1 MTTPGQ
7 GKPETAA
14 GKPVASLLT
23 VPLFKDQGAR
33 RRRQHA
39 EPQSDGDFA
48 NGREK
53 SAASVVDAAEVPPA
67 LREEPAPLPD
77 DIVDTS
83 PCQMQGNES
92 RESVTPEPEPAEY
105 TATQGTRPAPPVEAP
120 KSAKVDSP
128 AAPQAPADIRELKRY
143 WRRVG
148 HGCHPEIEDL
158 DAATIAANWPNT
170 LLIRVARDGL
180 VDILR
185 VYTREPGPG
194 EDEGAAH
201 PFAGDRFSQLS
212 TWVLELARQA
222 ARDATALETTETFAL
237 GAGQKALTARVLPC
251 GSRTD
256 PADYVL
262 LNIAEAETR
271 HLDRTG

>member
-7 GKPETAA
+7 GKPETPAA
-14 GKPVASLLT
+14 GKPAASLLT

-39 EPQSDGDFA
+39 EPRSDGGVA
-48 NGREK
+48 NRHDE
-53 SAASVVDAAEVPPA
+53 SVASIADAAEVPPA
-67 LREEPAPLPD
+67 LREESPPPPD

-83 PCQMQGNES
+83 RFLTQGDEPAGS
-92 RESVTPEPEPAEY
+92 PEPAED
-105 TATQGTRPAPPVEAP
+105 AAAPESRRAPRVEAH
-120 KSAKVDSP
+120 KSAEADSP
-128 AAPQAPADIRELKRY
+128 AAPRTPADIRELKRY

-148 HGCHPEIEDL
+148 HGRHPEIEDL
-158 DAATIAANWPNT
+158 DAGTIAANWPNT

-185 VYTREPGPG
+185 VYAPEPGSG
-194 EDEGAAH
+194 EGEAAGH

-212 TWVLELARQA
+212 TWVLDLARQA
-222 ARDATALETTETFAL
+222 ARDAAPLETTENFAL

-256 PADYVL
+256 PADFVL